1 MYAFRLGSYS
11 MVTILLYQIC
21 LFDSVENRFY
31 GIGAPP
37 PLCLAVMIPLALRP
51 LPQRCRPWINLFR
64 GLDFTCLSTVP
75 LRVLG
80 IGVLYK
86 CFAVLLSILLE
97 FVSLSRSGIE

>member
-1 MYAFRLGSYS
+1 MRHNVLLICKISVPSRLFYS
-11 MVTILLYQIC
+11 VK
-21 LFDSVENRFY
+21 NRFY
-31 GIGAPP
+31 GIGIYD
-37 PLCLAVMIPLALRP
+37 LRSIPCGNDSSALRP

-86 CFAVLLSILLE
+86 CFAVLLSILLQ
-97 FVSLSRSGIE
+97 FVYISISGIE